1 MIESE
6 KLSYLT
12 TVCNLYPFAG
22 INTVIRR
29 IPHHGEMAI
38 PLFSPCSLTMV
49 RMAATGRY
57 LRGLMAMP
65 MEMSS
70 LGPTPGKLVGFLGPV
85 KIEES
90 AKNEGF
96 YEQIHRT
103 CLLNGKIHRT
113 SAVP

>member
-29 IPHHGEMAI
+29 IPHHGEMTI
-38 PLFSPCSLTMV
+38 PLFSPCSLAMV
-49 RMAATGRY
+49 QMAATGRY
-57 LRGLMAMP
+57 LQGLMAMP

-70 LGPTPGKLVGFLGPV
+70 LGPACGGGKSWVFWDL
-85 KIEES
+85 
-90 AKNEGF
+90 
-96 YEQIHRT
+96 
-103 CLLNGKIHRT
+103 
-113 SAVP
+113 

>member
-1 MIESE
+1 MMSTSKVRLKLMIESE

-65 MEMSS
+65 MEML
-70 LGPTPGKLVGFLGPV
+70 LGPNGGETRGFSG
-85 KIEES
+85 
-90 AKNEGF
+90 
-96 YEQIHRT
+96 T
-103 CLLNGKIHRT
+103 CEDRRIRKKRRFL
-113 SAVP
+113 

>member
-1 MIESE
+1 M
-6 KLSYLT
+6 LF
-12 TVCNLYPFAG
+12 NHHLYPFAG

-49 RMAATGRY
+49 QMAATGRY

-70 LGPTPGKLVGFLGPV
+70 LGPACGGGNRVFFLGPV
-85 KIEES
+85 KIEKS
-90 AKNEGF
+90 PKN
-96 YEQIHRT
+96 
-103 CLLNGKIHRT
+103 
-113 SAVP
+113 